1 MIESFFALLQQLET
15 AFSPDSPYGLIIL
28 FFLAV
33 TTDIGIPV
41 PFVLD
46 TILILTA
53 YNTGP
58 LSIQVILIVAALFV
72 GRQVGSGIL
81 YLLSRYLGKHFIG
94 WLKCRVPSIGGRLD
108 SYTARLGR
116 LAPLA
121 VATGRLTPGL
131 LQVTSVASGAIRM
144 RYYHFALGIAI
155 SSLVYDLILVLLGFI
170 AAIHPRAGDLNFTI
184 WLLVSM
190 VVIVCI
196 LWPLLFMLI
205 NRGKSGKAVCEPVSG
220 NSISEKTAQ

>member
-81 YLLSRYLGKHFIG
+81 YLLSRYLGKT
-94 WLKCRVPSIGGRLD
+94 LYRLAQMSCPSIGGRW
-108 SYTARLGR
+108 
-116 LAPLA
+116 
-121 VATGRLTPGL
+121 TPIQPG
-131 LQVTSVASGAIRM
+131 SVVWLPWR
-144 RYYHFALGIAI
+144 
-155 SSLVYDLILVLLGFI
+155 SL
-170 AAIHPRAGDLNFTI
+170 PGD
-184 WLLVSM
+184 
-190 VVIVCI
+190 
-196 LWPLLFMLI
+196 
-205 NRGKSGKAVCEPVSG
+205 
-220 NSISEKTAQ
+220 